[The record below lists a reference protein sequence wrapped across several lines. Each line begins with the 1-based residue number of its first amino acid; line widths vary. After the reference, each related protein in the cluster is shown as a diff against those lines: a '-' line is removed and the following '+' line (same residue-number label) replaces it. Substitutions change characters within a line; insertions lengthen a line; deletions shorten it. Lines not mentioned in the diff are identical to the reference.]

1 MESLYGNIWSG
12 GKTIH
17 EKWLESE
24 QHLGW
29 FLTTGFRHN
38 HQIPQEQYL
47 ADPVEIFRVKK

>member
-17 EKWLESE
+17 VKWLESE